1 MNWKTQNDIV
11 LKLTLNRLAKWFS
24 VRLRTKWFWVRAQLQ
39 PLKKVDLPQISI
51 AWNLLYSLNFS
62 LSLNVIIFFVEN
74 LKLFISSLIFQ
85 LLNLVNFLKHVY
97 LFIWLFC
104 CFCIKWISAKPY
116 VLYFYQIFD
125 SIYKTFH
132 IQLTL

>member
-62 LSLNVIIFFVEN
+62 LSLNVIIFFFEN

-104 CFCIKWISAKPY
+104 WFCIKWISAIPY